1 MKRDRQRTALWRR
14 SDTQTGAATS
24 SETAV
29 AHDGAGAANVPAR
42 RPLFRNEVIEFQ
54 QQNRQWGRVV
64 PLQPLS
70 TRLMVWCAAAAAL
83 GVIAFLFFAQYAR
96 KETAAGYLAPAS
108 GTARVF
114 APQAGTI
121 SAVYVGQGDSV
132 EQGQPLLAVVT
143 SQVATS
149 GEDVNKTILNTLQQ
163 QKLALTRQIAD
174 EVHRT
179 ASEQQ
184 RLTTQVQEH
193 ESVLAELDAQMSVQ
207 RQRINILIKMV
218 DAGAQLRVKGLVSE
232 VDQRHREEALLEQQQ
247 SLIQL
252 TQQTTARK
260 GQLSEVR
267 FNLEQLPFAQGD
279 KIQALRNQLSAA
291 EERMAEVN
299 GRSAYIVR
307 APIGGRISL
316 LQASPGQ
323 AADPRRLQLQIV
335 PKNSPLQAQLF
346 IPVRAI
352 GFVEVGQ
359 DVRILFDAFPYQR
372 FGTYHGRI
380 VKVSQTVLLDSDV
393 DGPVKLKE
401 PAYTATVAL
410 DRPDITA
417 HGKRIPLQPDMSLR
431 ADIILEKRT
440 LVDWIFSPLRHM
452 GLEG

>member
-1 MKRDRQRTALWRR
+1 MAGARR
-14 SDTQTGAATS
+14 GSGFGS
-24 SETAV
+24 REAV
-29 AHDGAGAANVPAR
+29 AAAPANEALPERAKLGANVPAR
-42 RPLFRNEVIEFQ
+42 RPLFRQEVIEFQ
-54 QQNRQWGRVV
+54 QHNRQWGRVV

-70 TRLMVWCAAAAAL
+70 TRVMVWCVAAAAL
-83 GVIAFLFFAQYAR
+83 GVIGFLFFAQYAR

-149 GEDVNKTILNTLQQ
+149 GEDVNAAILNTLQQ
-163 QKLALTRQIAD
+163 QKQALTHQIAE

-179 ASEQQ
+179 ESERQ
-184 RLTTQVQEH
+184 RMTAQVQEH
-193 ESVLAELDAQMSVQ
+193 ENVLGELDAQMGVQ
-207 RQRINILIKMV
+207 RQRINILTKMV

-232 VDQRHREEALLEQQQ
+232 VDQHHREEALLEQQQ
-247 SLIQL
+247 ALISLI
-252 TQQTTARK
+252 QQTTARK

-267 FNLEQLPFAQGD
+267 FNLEQLPFTQGD
-279 KIQALRNQLSAA
+279 KIQTLRSQLSAA

-335 PKNSPLQAQLF
+335 PNNSPLQAELF

-380 VKVSQTVLLDSDV
+380 IKVSQTVLLDSDV
-393 DGPVKLKE
+393 AGPIKLKE

-417 HGKRIPLQPDMSLR
+417 HGKKIPLQPDMSLS

-440 LVDWIFSPLRHM
+440 LVDWIFTPLRHM
-452 GLEG
+452 RLEG